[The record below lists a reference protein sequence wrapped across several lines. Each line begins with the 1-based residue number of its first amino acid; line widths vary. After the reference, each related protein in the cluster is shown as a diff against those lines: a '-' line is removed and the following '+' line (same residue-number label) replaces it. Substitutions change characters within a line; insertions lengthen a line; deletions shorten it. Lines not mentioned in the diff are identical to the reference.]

1 MTAQT
6 KKWVRFWAVFA
17 FWLVGDLWSK
27 HWADVSLGTTRHP
40 LPVVI
45 TEAEAQKP
53 LGQILTDRFGFTE
66 TELPGVLLRMQKL
79 QPAANWAA
87 TDKPFAADSP
97 AGRARSLWVFWRED
111 QTLPPRRFD
120 LSDGSLTREWL
131 ALAHP
136 EKAPAAVK
144 ALEIEALSAITFGD
158 WFHEV
163 YRKLDADD
171 VPALFAE
178 KRIYPMAP
186 AEAAMTPQSPV
197 KVGETY
203 LVLERQ
209 IDVMGDW
216 FKFTYAENP
225 GAAFGFLKGL
235 SADLRYWVFFL
246 LTLVAFI
253 VIGSIVSK
261 LPAQSWFVLTC
272 FAGIL
277 AGAAGNFIDRLRYNY
292 VIDFID
298 MDLGFMHWPT
308 YNIAD
313 VAIAVSV
320 VLLLIDLT
328 FNKQSVL
335 AQKKPAVAGQP
346 SQADKADK
354 TDKTDLAKRPDS
366 SRAKTKG

>member
-6 KKWVRFWAVFA
+6 KKWLRFWAVFA

-27 HWADVSLGTTRHP
+27 HWADVSLATPRHP
-40 LPVVI
+40 LPVII
-45 TEAEAQKP
+45 TEAEATKP

-79 QPAANWAA
+79 QPAAEWAV
-87 TDKPFAADSP
+87 TDTPFADASP
-97 AGRARSLWVFWRED
+97 AGRARSLWVFWRD
-111 QTLPPRRFD
+111 DRTLPPRRFD
-120 LSDGSLTREWL
+120 LSDGTLTREWL
-131 ALAHP
+131 TLAHP
-136 EKAPAAVK
+136 DKDPAAIK
-144 ALEIEALSAITFGD
+144 ALQTEALGTITFGD

-163 YRKLDADD
+163 FRKLDSDD
-171 VPALFAE
+171 VASLFAD
-178 KRIYPMAP
+178 KRVHPMAP
-186 AEAAMTPQSPV
+186 AEAAMTPQSAV
-197 KVGETY
+197 AVGETY

-209 IDVMGDW
+209 VDVMGDW

-235 SADLRYWVFFL
+235 SADARYWVFFI
-246 LTLVAFI
+246 LTLIAFV
-253 VIGSIVSK
+253 VIGSIVAK
-261 LPAQSWFVLTC
+261 LPAQSWLVLTC

-308 YNIAD
+308 YNVAD
-313 VAIAVSV
+313 IAIAVSV

-335 AQKKPAVAGQP
+335 AQKKPE
-346 SQADKADK
+346 SKAQT
-354 TDKTDLAKRPDS
+354 TDAAK
-366 SRAKTKG
+366 AKG